1 MKRICSLC
9 LTEQMAHS
17 VKKWPTHPLQLCYNC
32 QDAIIT
38 IVQDSSLQRNP
49 F

>member
-17 VKKWPTHPLQLCYNC
+17 VKKWHTHPLQLCYNC

-38 IVQDSSLQRNP
+38 IVQDSSLQRNS